1 VRRDL
6 TEPLIEYAT
15 ALRMREAP
23 TPAQVDAAYESL
35 VDLRAELGADAVVER
50 ELATL
55 LAEFLLTA
63 WSSTAQFRGHDR
75 QEVEDTV
82 TVLSEA
88 VMAALTRDDMPPR
101 PNSG

>member
-1 VRRDL
+1 VRRNL

-15 ALRMREAP
+15 ALRMLKTP

-35 VDLRAELGADAVVER
+35 VDLRAELGTDAVVER
-50 ELATL
+50 DLATL

-63 WSSTAQFRGHDR
+63 WSSTAQFRGHAR
-75 QEVEDTV
+75 HEVEDSV

-88 VMAALTRDDMPPR
+88 VMAALTPDDMPPR
-101 PNSG
+101 PKSG